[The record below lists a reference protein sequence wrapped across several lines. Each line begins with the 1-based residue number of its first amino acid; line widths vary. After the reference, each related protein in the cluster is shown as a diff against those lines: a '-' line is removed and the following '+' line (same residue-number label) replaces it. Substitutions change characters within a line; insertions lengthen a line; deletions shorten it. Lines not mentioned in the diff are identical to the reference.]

1 MASIE
6 VLSMDNARLSIAD
19 INKDSA
25 IKIQDLN
32 GLFSSLQFDTQ
43 SLSGEIELLN
53 YRSPQLEELQ
63 ALKGKLSLKK
73 DNLSLESF
81 DVKTTNTQIKGDLK
95 INASK
100 LSAAAIKEDG
110 FYR

>member
-32 GLFSSLQFDTQ
+32 GLFLRYNLT
-43 SLSGEIELLN
+43 LN
-53 YRSPQLEELQ
+53 PYLE
-63 ALKGKLSLKK
+63 K
-73 DNLSLESF
+73 
-81 DVKTTNTQIKGDLK
+81 
-95 INASK
+95 
-100 LSAAAIKEDG
+100 
-110 FYR
+110 